1 MKVERQMTI
10 GSFCLVLHGHMPY
23 VLRHGVWP
31 HGEDWLYEAAA
42 ETYLPLL
49 AVIDECK
56 YLHCNHQLTIG
67 LTPIL
72 LEQLAHKDFKSG
84 FQKYLMDRVNRAR
97 TDKMDFKRRGELQ
110 LAQLAQQWDM
120 FYDGLA
126 KQFERID
133 TDIPKAFV
141 EQMDRGLIQ
150 ILTSSATHAYL
161 PLLLE
166 DSSVRAQV
174 RAGLNSSRRILGFSP
189 TGIWI
194 PEGAYR
200 PGGQWKSPIPWSTK
214 ENRVGIGQ
222 IIADEG
228 ITHFFVENHM
238 IENSQNH
245 LQKIGWEQSQN
256 LSNQNNDQTIC
267 EPMAV
272 NIQGNGSP
280 KPAAF
285 VRDPEICTQ
294 VWCGLTG
301 YPADGVYLEFHKK
314 HGKRRGLRY
323 WKVTDKK
330 LGLDEKEP
338 YYPGNIS
345 SKIYEHSQHF
355 CRQVKMRLVENY
367 KQTGRHGIVV
377 ACFDAELF
385 GHWWFEGPRFLR
397 DVLLTLNADPEVQLC
412 TPQTYLDKH
421 PPDKLV
427 SLSEGSWG
435 EGGDHRIWANE
446 KVNWMWQV
454 EYRCEA
460 LFGKLTYHL
469 PWRSHHALREILQ
482 KAGRELLLLQAS
494 DWPFVI
500 SQGQAIDYAIKRF
513 MAHVARFECLTDIA
527 EELARDPK
535 YLSKLNKVQKFEVQD
550 AEIHDV
556 VFQQINLNWWNM

>member
-1 MKVERQMTI
+1 MKTEKQMPI
-10 GSFCLVLHGHMPY
+10 GSFCLVSHGHMPY

-49 AVIDECK
+49 AVIDECQH
-56 YLHCNHQLTIG
+56 LHCNPQLTIG

-72 LEQLAHKDFKSG
+72 LEQLAHEDFKSG
-84 FQKYLMDRVNRAR
+84 FQKYLTNRVNRAR
-97 TDKMDFKRRGELQ
+97 TDKADFKRHNELQ
-110 LAQLAQQWDM
+110 LANLAERWDT
-120 FYDGLA
+120 FYNGLA
-126 KQFERID
+126 AQFERIGR
-133 TDIPKAFV
+133 DIPKAFV

-174 RAGLNSSRRILGFSP
+174 RAGLSSSQRILGFCP

-200 PGGQWKSPIPWSTK
+200 PGGPWRAPIPWGTK
-214 ENRVGIGQ
+214 DNRVGIGQ

-228 ITHFFVENHM
+228 LTHFFVENHL
-238 IENSQNH
+238 IENSQSH
-245 LQKIGWEQSQN
+245 FQKVGREQYQH
-256 LSNQNNDQTIC
+256 LSNQNNNESVC
-267 EPMAV
+267 EPISV
-272 NIQGNGSP
+272 NIQGNSSSQP
-280 KPAAF
+280 VAF
-285 VRDPEICTQ
+285 VRDPKICRQ
-294 VWCGLTG
+294 VWCGLAG
-301 YPADGVYLEFHKK
+301 YPADGVYLEFHKR
-314 HGKRRGLRY
+314 HGERRGLRY
-323 WKVTDKK
+323 WKVTDIQ
-330 LGLDEKEP
+330 LGLCDKEP
-338 YYPGNIS
+338 YCPENIA

-355 CRQVKMRLVENY
+355 CHQVKKRLVEY
-367 KQTGRHGIVV
+367 YQQTGRRGLVV

-412 TPQTYLDKH
+412 SPETYLDKH

-435 EGGDHRIWANE
+435 EGGDHRVWANE

-469 PWRSHHALREILQ
+469 PWRSHQALRKILQ

-500 SQGQAIDYAIKRF
+500 SRGQAIDYAIKRF
-513 MAHVARFECLTDIA
+513 MAHVARFECLTNIA
-527 EELARDPK
+527 EELAGDMK
-535 YLSKLNKVQKFEVQD
+535 YLGKLNKVQRFEVKD

-556 VFQQINLNWWNM
+556 VFPRIDLNWWNV

>member
-1 MKVERQMTI
+1 MTI

-49 AVIDECK
+49 ALIDECK
-56 YLHCNHQLTIG
+56 YLHCDHQLTIG

-72 LEQLAHKDFKSG
+72 LEQLAHEDFKSG
-84 FQKYLMDRVNRAR
+84 FYKYLINRANRAR
-97 TDKMDFKRRGELQ
+97 TDKADFKRNGKLQ
-110 LAQLAQQWDM
+110 LAELAEQWNM
-120 FYDGLA
+120 LYNRLVE
-126 KQFERID
+126 QFERIGR
-133 TDIPKAFV
+133 DIPKAFV
-141 EQMDRGLIQ
+141 EKMDRGLIQ

-174 RAGLNSSRRILGFSP
+174 RAGLSSSQRILGYSP

-200 PGGQWKSPIPWSTK
+200 PGGPWKSPIPWSK
-214 ENRVGIGQ
+214 KDNRIGIGQ
-222 IIADEG
+222 ILADEG
-228 ITHFFVENHM
+228 LTHFFIENHL
-238 IENSQNH
+238 IENGRSYFQNVEWQQH
-245 LQKIGWEQSQN
+245 QY
-256 LSNQNNDQTIC
+256 LSDQNNDQSVY
-267 EPMAV
+267 EPMSV

-280 KPAAF
+280 QPVAF
-285 VRDPEICTQ
+285 VRNSKICRQ
-294 VWCGLTG
+294 VWCGFVG
-301 YPADGVYLEFHKK
+301 YPADGAYLEFHKR
-314 HGKRRGLRY
+314 HGQRRGLRY
-323 WKVTDKK
+323 WKVTDTQ
-330 LGLDEKEP
+330 LGLDEKVP
-338 YYPGNIS
+338 YCPANIP

-355 CRQVKMRLVENY
+355 CHQIKKRLVEYYQN
-367 KQTGRHGIVV
+367 TGRHGIVV

-427 SLSEGSWG
+427 SLSQGSWG
-435 EGGDHRIWANE
+435 EGGDHRVWANE

-469 PWRSHHALREILQ
+469 PWRSQHALREILQ
-482 KAGRELLLLQAS
+482 KAARELLLLQAS

-500 SQGQAIDYAIKRF
+500 SRGQATDYAIKRF
-513 MAHVARFECLTDIA
+513 MAHVTRFECLTDIA
-527 EELARDPK
+527 QELAGDLK
-535 YLSKLNKVQKFEVQD
+535 YLSKLNRVQRFEIKD

-556 VFQQINLNWWNM
+556 VFPKIDLNWWNM